1 MVTTFTTSKGS
12 IYNILNEGKT
22 KRWKKVTNEHGEE
35 STVTLYLEN
44 HVAASV
50 SVGVHFGLWASF
62 GDDVLVF
69 RIRGK
74 EDMPVKY
81 ETIPRKGL
89 CPLELWGDL
98 THPESLHVGNQITDL
113 W

>member
-12 IYNILNEGKT
+12 IYNVLNEGKT

-35 STVTLYLEN
+35 STITLYLEN
-44 HVAASV
+44 HDGASIG
-50 SVGVHFGLWASF
+50 VGVHFGAWVSF
-62 GDDVLVF
+62 SNDALVLK
-69 RIRGK
+69 IRGK
-74 EDMPVKY
+74 QDALVNY
-81 ETIPRKGL
+81 ETVPRKGL

-98 THPESLHVGNQITDL
+98 THPNSLHVGNQITDL